1 MESFEDAMVVKGYVV
16 DVKEDYDTAVL
27 EDGTMNQIRMEVTLL
42 VSSITYLGK
51 DDNSKILEI
60 TRN

>member
-1 MESFEDAMVVKGYVV
+1 VKGYVV